1 MEPLPP
7 GRPPLDLIVAVEEI
21 EIRRIG
27 PPPIIL
33 APPPRQLTAAP
44 PEPAQ
49 RPTRKRKVRSVEEA

>member
-7 GRPPLDLIVAVEEI
+7 GRPPLDLIAAMEQI

-44 PEPAQ
+44 TAPKRAS
-49 RPTRKRKVRSVEEA
+49 RRRKASEDSA

>member
-7 GRPPLDLIVAVEEI
+7 GRPPLDVIAAVEQI
-21 EIRRIG
+21 EVRRIG

-44 PEPAQ
+44 TATKRAP
-49 RPTRKRKVRSVEEA
+49 RRRKASEDSA

>member
-7 GRPPLDLIVAVEEI
+7 GRPPLDLIETLEEI

-33 APPPRQLTAAP
+33 APPPRQLAAAP
-44 PEPAQ
+44 TAPKRA
-49 RPTRKRKVRSVEEA
+49 TRRRKTSETGD

>member
-7 GRPPLDLIVAVEEI
+7 GRPPLDLIAAMEQMEV
-21 EIRRIG
+21 RRIG

-44 PEPAQ
+44 PTPK
-49 RPTRKRKVRSVEEA
+49 RPSRRRKTPDTAV

>member
-7 GRPPLDLIVAVEEI
+7 GRPPLDVLVAMEQI

-44 PEPAQ
+44 PTKKRAP
-49 RPTRKRKVRSVEEA
+49 RKRKALPTEGA

>member
-7 GRPPLDLIVAVEEI
+7 GRPPLDLIETLEEI

-33 APPPRQLTAAP
+33 APPPRQLAAAP
-44 PEPAQ
+44 TSPKRTA
-49 RPTRKRKVRSVEEA
+49 RRRKTVDHG

>member
-7 GRPPLDLIVAVEEI
+7 GRPPLDVLVAMEQI

-33 APPPRQLTAAP
+33 APPPRQIAAAP
-44 PEPAQ
+44 TAKKRAP
-49 RPTRKRKVRSVEEA
+49 RKPKASSREGD

>member
-1 MEPLPP
+1 MDPLPP
-7 GRPPLDLIVAVEEI
+7 GRPPLDVIAAMEEI

-44 PEPAQ
+44 SEPQPSA
-49 RPTRKRKVRSVEEA
+49 RKRKSRSEEDA

>member
-7 GRPPLDLIVAVEEI
+7 GRPPLDLIETLEEI

-44 PEPAQ
+44 TA
-49 RPTRKRKVRSVEEA
+49 PTRTARRRKAAPEA